1 MAVLFLLLLL
11 GLALPLGM
19 STNEYSIKH
28 TGELILTNQLNSLVN
43 VRVVPNESTF
53 SLEVNK
59 VINFPVNCIPHSA
72 VDYNTGKKKKPI
84 YFVKHEFKN
93 SLHLYKNN
101 VNLLALNFPDKFYI
115 VGIAA
120 NNGFILMITDVDIY
134 KVDVK
139 KKKISVLNVISQK
152 YANIM
157 NNKEMF
163 FTGIIAD
170 SQENHFFVIA
180 AIKQNY
186 FILHMKYNEQHD
198 HIEIINVID
207 TVGGRPLRV
216 LNGLAVLD
224 NSLFITE
231 NAEHVFRLTL
241 NRNNKS
247 VQAKKLHTFSNG
259 DKIVGLSVNVM
270 PDHGDKN
277 NKRVYLTVNVK
288 HVTNDKP
295 SSEGKLYLMSI
306 KKDDSVDVY
315 TVLDLYSKDINSLYF
330 SIYDVHLVN
339 EEEEYEKGALTKE
352 LNNNKAKFL
361 NLDSATTN
369 NATIDSEAEMAEKKR
384 KEEDAKY
391 KLTLYWTNNYNCT
404 VNKGIIDLR
413 NVKEGP
419 GGKGAKMPFVSIT
432 NQYALAPHVT
442 SASSCSGK
450 EKLFKDMCYYDSV
463 NNYVSLLNKSEEYNE
478 HYSGNFLF
486 DGLKN
491 FIAFDYKSHMDV
503 HVLTYPMNNTVYVHA
518 DKTNFTINLPKPFG
532 LCMDIYNSTENNVIV
547 YITGNDDAQ
556 NYVNKCVI
564 NKAEESYQ
572 CYNVYRKKN
581 ESNEYFQHISY
592 ITFEESSGNTRNYI
606 YITNNKT
613 HIYKMTKQNDKW
625 LFEEWLNMDDPNQRV
640 GPITTSVNYFFV
652 KKNVLDN
659 FLRKYPQKKLL
670 AKFQH
675 PKQDDLHITEDG
687 YIFLTTSHT
696 VIFVSNNDSYGQE
709 SSSSIHFY
717 TSILKEKYY
726 QSFLVDSLVFNIE
739 NSSRFSYYLDH

>member
-1 MAVLFLLLLL
+1 MAVLFLLFLL
-11 GLALPLGM
+11 GLTVPLAK
-19 STNEYSIKH
+19 STNQYSIKH
-28 TGELILTNQLNSLVN
+28 TGDLILTNQLNSLVN
-43 VRVVPNESTF
+43 ARVVPNENTF
-53 SLEVNK
+53 NLEIDK
-59 VINFPVNCIPHSA
+59 LINFPVQCIPHSA
-72 VDYNTGKKKKPI
+72 VDYNSERKKKPI

-120 NNGFILMITDVDIY
+120 NNGFVLMITDVDIY
-134 KVDVK
+134 KIDAK
-139 KKKISVLNVISQK
+139 KKKISLMNVIAQK

-163 FTGIIAD
+163 FTGIVAD

-180 AIKQNY
+180 SIKQNY
-186 FILHMKYNEQHD
+186 FILHVKYNEQDD
-198 HIEIINVID
+198 HIEIINVIE
-207 TVGGRPLRV
+207 TINGKKIRI

-231 NAEHVFRLTL
+231 NAENVFRLTL
-241 NRNNKS
+241 NRSNNS

-259 DKIVGLSVNVM
+259 NKIVGLSANVM
-270 PDHGDKN
+270 PDEEDTNSK
-277 NKRVYLTVNVK
+277 KVYLIVNVK

-295 SSEGKLYLMSI
+295 SSEGKLYLMNI
-306 KKDDSVDVY
+306 KKNDSVDVY

-339 EEEEYEKGALTKE
+339 EEEEYERGALTKE

-369 NATIDSEAEMAEKKR
+369 NATTDSETEMAEKKR

-391 KLTLYWTNNYNCT
+391 KLTILWTNNYNCT

-413 NVKEGP
+413 NVKEGA
-419 GGKGAKMPFVSIT
+419 GGKEAKIPFASIT
-432 NQYALAPHVT
+432 NQYALAPHIT
-442 SASSCSGK
+442 CASSCSGK

-463 NNYVSLLNKSEEYNE
+463 NNYVSILSKGEEYNE

-518 DKTNFTINLPKPFG
+518 DKINFTINLPKPFG

-556 NYVNKCVI
+556 NYINRCVI

-572 CYNVYRKKN
+572 CYNVFRKKN
-581 ESNEYFQHISY
+581 ESNEYFQHISF
-592 ITFEESSGNTRNYI
+592 ITFEESIGNRVNYI
-606 YITNNKT
+606 YVTNNKT
-613 HIYKMTKQNDKW
+613 HIYKMTKQNEKW
-625 LFEEWLNMDDPNQRV
+625 LFEEWLNLDDPNQRI

-652 KKNVLDN
+652 KENVLDN

-670 AKFQH
+670 AKFQK
-675 PKQDDLHITEDG
+675 PNQDDLHITEDG

-696 VIFVSNNDSYGQE
+696 VIFVSNHDSYGQD

-726 QSFLVDSLVFNIE
+726 QSFAVDSLVFNIE
-739 NSSRFSYYLDH
+739 NNSKFNYYLDY